1 MTAAL
6 TGPFAVAAL
15 VLCIA
20 GVAKVRAPHG
30 AAGALATLRLP
41 SSPALVRVV
50 ALAEVTLGVWALI
63 RPSALSAALVAIVY
77 AVFCGL
83 SLLLARRHAECGC
96 FGAASGGTPASAV
109 QAVLSGVL
117 AAVALAAAVAGV
129 HGIGWILGSAGA
141 TIGLVAAL
149 GILGAAYAA
158 VLVYTALPQ
167 AWAAWS
173 GR

>member
-6 TGPFAVAAL
+6 TPPFAVAAL

-20 GVAKVRAPHG
+20 GVAKLRAPDG
-30 AAGALATLRLP
+30 AAGALRAVALPGSVTLARLG
-41 SSPALVRVV
+41 
-50 ALAEVTLGVWALI
+50 ALAEVALGAWALI
-63 RPSALSAALVAIVY
+63 RPSAMTAALVALVY

-83 SLLLARRHAECGC
+83 SLALARRDGECGC
-96 FGAASGGTPASAV
+96 FGDTGAPASAL
-109 QAVLSGVL
+109 QSLLSGAL
-117 AAVALAAAVAGV
+117 ALVAGAAAVAGA
-129 HGIGWILGSAGA
+129 HPIGWVLGSAGA
-141 TIGLVAAL
+141 AIGVVAAL
-149 GILGAAYAA
+149 GLVGAAYAA